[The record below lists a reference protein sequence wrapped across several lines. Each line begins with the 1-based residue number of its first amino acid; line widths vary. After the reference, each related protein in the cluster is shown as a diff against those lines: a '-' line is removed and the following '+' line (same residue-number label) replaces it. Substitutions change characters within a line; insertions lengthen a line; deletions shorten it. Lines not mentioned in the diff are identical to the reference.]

1 MQIFGS
7 DPEVMAQAAAV
18 VEEAGADIVDINMGC
33 PVKKVVKNGDGSAL
47 MKDLPLAEKLYAPS
61 YRPCPFRHRQ
71 DAHGLG

>member
-7 DPEVMAQAAAV
+7 DPDVMAQAAAV

-47 MKDLPLAEKLYAPS
+47 MKNLPLAES
-61 YRPCPFRHRQ
+61 HPCRRRRRVHPGHGQ
-71 DAHGLG
+71 DAHRLG